1 MIIRCLFAITIL
13 FAGAANVF
21 GQIHAELSSGVSF
34 TTTNP
39 RELHTF
45 DLTSKVDSSFGW
57 DYQIGFSGDVTEKV
71 RYLFRV
77 GYNRHR
83 VHVFHSKRYSQNMTE
98 QIDGRLS
105 SSYLSFMAAPLFHR
119 GGGIEFTYGLGFY
132 AGFRLQQSFTGV
144 IRVIEGANTEVY
156 PLNNTRPESYREL
169 STGLFTTV
177 GLHRYLGSKFKVGA
191 TADIILFLNAK
202 NFIFEDTGS
211 TNEINLR
218 LGLCYLI
225 QPRMDNL

>member
-1 MIIRCLFAITIL
+1 M
-13 FAGAANVF
+13 
-21 GQIHAELSSGVSF
+21 
-34 TTTNP
+34 
-39 RELHTF
+39 
-45 DLTSKVDSSFGW
+45 
-57 DYQIGFSGDVTEKV
+57 GFSGDVTEKI

-83 VHVFHSKRYSQNMTE
+83 VHVFHSKKYSQNLTE

-105 SSYLSFMAAPLFHR
+105 SSYLSFMVAPLFHR

-132 AGFRLQQSFTGV
+132 AGFRLQQNFNGV
-144 IRVIEGANTEVY
+144 IRIIEDNKTEVY
-156 PLNNTRPESYREL
+156 PQRNTRPESYREL

-177 GLHRYLGSKFKVGA
+177 GLHRYLGSKVKVGA
-191 TADIILFLNAK
+191 TADLILFLNAK

-218 LGLCYLI
+218 LGLSYLI